1 MRKRIHFLVLLF
13 ICVIAGTPILEA
25 QQIDN
30 FKERGVIYI
39 STFGFVNGFN
49 EIKYSNERSTLSN
62 NTTAVSVHQMVGY
75 QFNPYFSLG
84 MGVGF
89 EKWKYTS
96 FIPLYADL
104 RVNLLSG
111 QFSPFLSVNFG
122 YSSKWYESPIPDN
135 QHQVIDGATEGIYF
149 SGGLGLKVMFSESAA
164 GIISFEYKMQ
174 ESSIKWSDNL
184 NLYPTLTTNQES
196 RVIYQFLGVRAG
208 ILF

>member
-1 MRKRIHFLVLLF
+1 MRNRIIVFVLCLF
-13 ICVIAGTPILEA
+13 CISSGNSTLKA
-25 QQIDN
+25 QQIVN
-30 FKERGVIYI
+30 YKERGVIYI

-49 EIKYSNERSTLSN
+49 EIKYTDGRSALLN
-62 NTTAVSVHQMVGY
+62 NTTAVSAHQMVGY

-104 RVNLLSG
+104 RVNLLPG

-208 ILF
+208 IMF